1 MTAAPAGL
9 AAHGPGPGAARAEP
23 HGSLLGGLFSGL
35 CAGTAIAIGL
45 LILRVRDAVLVGAMA
60 AALITILLVAGLGEI
75 VDRLYL
81 QRNRL
86 PA

>member
-1 MTAAPAGL
+1 MGPA
-9 AAHGPGPGAARAEP
+9 
-23 HGSLLGGLFSGL
+23 GGLFSGL

-45 LILRVRDAVLVGAMA
+45 PIMRARDALLVGAMA

-86 PA
+86 PT